1 MVAVACRAESRWNRR
16 HSRSRCWA
24 PESWGQVLGTGA
36 RVSDG
41 TVGGSGRGSRRP
53 CSERVDE
60 LQHVVGQ
67 LADTVGGGQALDQL
81 QLAVAVLEREELL
94 AIDRRPHIE
103 RAQRL
108 LACGRVQDDENAR
121 YAVAARMS
129 DGERPIDRDGR
140 ARVRRGRLPRSRPDP
155 RIRTA
160 RGAVKREKA
169 VGGEPGMNRP
179 RRRPDPPALPV
190 RTPRA
195 AAKGGALWSR
205 AGRRHAARKP
215 TRLRK

>member
-1 MVAVACRAESRWNRR
+1 VFAMAYSTESRLERQHSGSR
-16 HSRSRCWA
+16 CLGPRILGSGFGDRKSGLRKSPLHSR
-24 PESWGQVLGTGA
+24 P
-36 RVSDG
+36 
-41 TVGGSGRGSRRP
+41 
-53 CSERVDE
+53 ERVDE
-60 LQHVVGQ
+60 LQHEVGE
-67 LADTVGGGQALDQL
+67 LAGTVGGGQAFDQL
-81 QLAVAVLEREELL
+81 QSPVAALELEELL
-94 AIDRRPHIE
+94 TVDRRPHVE
-103 RAQRL
+103 RSQRL

-169 VGGEPGMNRP
+169 VGGEPRNEP
-179 RRRPDPPALPV
+179 TPTPPAPAGAAL

-195 AAKGGALWSR
+195 AAKGAALWSR
-205 AGRRHAARKP
+205 AGRRHTAREP